1 MTSMPTDRE
10 FIGQNGAIYE
20 AVQRLT
26 SSMTNK
32 LLLSSLERGISNA
45 LQKAID
51 SLPQPTTLAN
61 SIQLQ
66 HSKFLPH
73 RHNETK
79 KQIRKSVVDKKTFF
93 GTVSINSRTFEV
105 SRKDI
110 FKSSTFHEDLEEE
123 TRTWITV
130 RPAPW
135 IVSMGLKYGINA
147 FITQSDTSWKHTL
160 NTFRPVSDDAHIWKL
175 IKWAIDEDDAQEI
188 MKYMAR
194 GETSIWDTSPNGS
207 TPLMVSN
214 YCIISGR
221 LLTHDDQAAATQ
233 HPPNLVLCKM
243 LIAAGSNPNITDS
256 LNWFALPSSLNLHTN
271 LCRSPFSIHTN
282 WHSKQSTDVLRLWIE
297 AMDLDR
303 DELWIGLRGL
313 ARAQAASSSFDFQN
327 SPSVWLFNQ
336 LQLDPAMCGYDK
348 LVFDLLSATNPRAFW
363 WLYERVNERKNC
375 PNSGFFQYLLDLFPD
390 LIDVV
395 EVEGGQTILFHTTM
409 SGCCNSALQLVNAGA
424 ELHHYAQGH
433 TITSKSLLS
442 SHCFFKWQKIL
453 RTAGVD
459 LERFAKLEL
468 EQGPLRRH
476 GWETDTLLQVLK
488 LKFAPVEVPSWKKF
502 DCRCLY
508 DCRCLHSE
516 QDVVEV
522 KWQIML
528 TQMRR
533 EDFRDL
539 FQSFA
544 GDLQPTSCD
553 IGLFDGGDETS
564 CGSEDESS
572 DSDDDIESGA
582 NSRINKP
589 KRAEDFNWLCEKCWR
604 KLKNGDIG
612 GIKSRN
618 EVYRRSDE
626 DEDEGSHFLLS
637 I

>member
-1 MTSMPTDRE
+1 MASMPTDRE
-10 FIGQNGAIYE
+10 FIGKNGAINE

-26 SSMTNK
+26 SSMSNK
-32 LLLSSLERGISNA
+32 LLLSSLERGISNT
-45 LQKAID
+45 LQEAMD
-51 SLPQPTTLAN
+51 SLPQP
-61 SIQLQ
+61 IQLH

-79 KQIRKSVVDKKTFF
+79 KQIRKSVVDKTTFF

-110 FKSSTFHEDLEEE
+110 FKSSTFDQDPEEE
-123 TRTWITV
+123 TRIWITV

-135 IVSMGLKYGINA
+135 IVSMGLQYGINA

-160 NTFRPVSDDAHIWKL
+160 NTFRPVSEDAHIWKL
-175 IKWAIDEDDAQEI
+175 VKWATDDDDAQEI
-188 MKYMAR
+188 MEYMAR
-194 GETSIWDTSPNGS
+194 GEASIWDTCPNGR
-207 TPLMVSN
+207 TPLLVSK
-214 YCIISGR
+214 YWIIFGR
-221 LLTHDDQAAATQ
+221 LLTHDDQVAAAQ
-233 HPPNLVLCKM
+233 EPPNLVLCKM
-243 LIAAGSNPNITDS
+243 LIAAGSSPNITDNS
-256 LNWFALPSSLNLHTN
+256 NWFALPNSLNLHTN
-271 LCRSPFSIHTN
+271 LCRSPFSIHTH
-282 WHSKQSTDVLRLWIE
+282 WHAKHSTDVLRLWIE

-327 SPSVWLFNQ
+327 SPFVWLFNQ
-336 LQLDPAMCGYDK
+336 LQPEPTMGGYDK
-348 LVFDLLSATNPRAFW
+348 LVSDLLLAANARAFW
-363 WLYERVNERKNC
+363 WFHGRVNEQNNY

-395 EVEGGQTILFHTTM
+395 RVKGGQTVLFHM
-409 SGCCNSALQLVNAGA
+409 VISGCYQIALQLVNAGA
-424 ELHHYAQGH
+424 ELHHCAQGH
-433 TITSKSLLS
+433 TITSKNLLS
-442 SHCFFKWQKIL
+442 SHRFFKWQKLL

-488 LKFAPVEVPSWKKF
+488 LKFAAVKIPPWKKF
-502 DCRCLY
+502 NCRCLF
-508 DCRCLHSE
+508 SE
-516 QDVVEV
+516 QEVVDV

-528 TQMRR
+528 NQMKRR
-533 EDFRDL
+533 EDFGDL
-539 FQSFA
+539 FQPFA

-553 IGLFDGGDETS
+553 ISLFDGGDETLYDN
-564 CGSEDESS
+564 EDEPS
-572 DSDDDIESGA
+572 DSDDEIESGT
-582 NSRINKP
+582 NSRINKS

-612 GIKSRN
+612 GIKRRN
-618 EVYRRSDE
+618 EVYRRSTE
-626 DEDEGSHFLLS
+626 DEDSDSHFLLS